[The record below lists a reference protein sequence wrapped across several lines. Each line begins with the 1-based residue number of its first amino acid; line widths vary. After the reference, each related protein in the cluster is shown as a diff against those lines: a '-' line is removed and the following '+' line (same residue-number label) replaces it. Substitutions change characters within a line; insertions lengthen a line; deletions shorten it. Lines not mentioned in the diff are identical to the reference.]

1 MIEVTEHLGRLVRV
15 EVGDDDGLN
24 LRVLVANHI
33 GNGTRLHPLQAVQ
46 ATGTATEQDA
56 VDQVAR
62 LVLAQR
68 RGEHLADVGIGTHT
82 EAGLVA
88 DDVDELGHHLLDL
101 LAMDIAHASHGH
113 ADALH
118 FLRPEVTQHLRGI
131 GFAQRKQQNR
141 GLVDLVQLGQLG
153 SGTIVT
159 HRR

>member
-1 MIEVTEHLGRLVRV
+1 M
-15 EVGDDDGLN
+15 
-24 LRVLVANHI
+24 LVANHI
-33 GNGTRLHPLQAVQ
+33 GNGTRLHPLEAVQ
-46 ATGTATEQDA
+46 TTGAATEENT
-56 VDQVAR
+56 VNEVAR

-118 FLRPEVTQHLRGI
+118 FLRPEVTQYLCGI
-131 GFAQRKQQNR
+131 GLTQRKQENG
-141 GLVDLVQLGQLG
+141 GLVDLGQLGQLG
-153 SGTIVT
+153 SGTIIT